1 MGKCCS
7 KPQEEGVGVLPTPHK
22 KQNKDIDD
30 KKMFKI
36 GLDIMGRDLSAQ
48 IGYNRRAKKIY
59 TDVQPT
65 PTQQQQNS

>member
-7 KPQEEGVGVLPTPHK
+7 KPQNAEGVRNEHPHK

-30 KKMFKI
+30 KKILKVGM
-36 GLDIMGRDLSAQ
+36 DIMGRDLSVQ

-59 TDVQPT
+59 TDTEP
-65 PTQQQQNS
+65 PQQNS

>member
-7 KPQEEGVGVLPTPHK
+7 KAQDQGHRNDDPHK

-30 KKMFKI
+30 KKMFKV
-36 GLDIMGRDLSAQ
+36 GMDIMGRDLSVQ

-59 TDVQPT
+59 TDTQPA
-65 PTQQQQNS
+65 PQQENS

>member
-7 KPQEEGVGVLPTPHK
+7 KPQDSSEATQPPHK

-30 KKMFKI
+30 KKMLKV
-36 GLDIMGRDLSAQ
+36 GMDIMGRDLSVQ

-59 TDVQPT
+59 TDTVPEQP
-65 PTQQQQNS
+65 QQNS